1 MITIIDKRLV
11 DVQVQAANNE
21 TTETG
26 TMSNVQVINNSNE
39 VSEFKDEW
47 DEGSCGEWIYG
58 YNRRLELL
66 LMTHAHDDFEN
77 IFNRLV
83 HDEGSIFTTEAEK
96 IVYCVESDEV
106 EDAVMLIAS
115 KDHIYTSIIDWSNKV
130 YVAQLMNE
138 EL

>member
-1 MITIIDKRLV
+1 MITIIDKRLA

-58 YNRRLELL
+58 YNRRLKLL

-83 HDEGSIFTTEAEK
+83 QDKGSIFTTEAEM
-96 IVYCVESDEV
+96 IVSSVESDEV
-106 EDAVMLIAS
+106 ENAVMQIAS
-115 KDHIYTSIIDWSNKV
+115 KDRIYTSVLDWSNKEN
-130 YVAQLMNE
+130 VAHHLNNA
-138 EL
+138 L

>member
-1 MITIIDKRLV
+1 MITIIDKRLA

-83 HDEGSIFTTEAEK
+83 HDEGSIFTTEAEM
-96 IVYCVESDEV
+96 IVSSVESDEV
-106 EDAVMLIAS
+106 ENAVMQIAS
-115 KDHIYTSIIDWSNKV
+115 KDRIYTSVLDWSNKEN
-130 YVAQLMNE
+130 VAHHLNNA
-138 EL
+138 L

>member
-1 MITIIDKRLV
+1 MITIIDKRLA

-47 DEGSCGEWIYG
+47 DEGSCGEWIYA
-58 YNRRLELL
+58 YNPRLKLL
-66 LMTHAHDDFEN
+66 LITYAHGDFEN
-77 IFNRLV
+77 IFHRLV

-96 IVYCVESDEV
+96 IATNVESDEV
-106 EDAVMLIAS
+106 DDAVVLITS
-115 KDHIYTSIIDWSNKV
+115 KDWAYGAVSIDWSNKED
-130 YVAQLMNE
+130 VALFLE
-138 EL
+138 